1 MKKIILIVVGI
12 IVVLGIIGAVIGGSG
27 NSNSSSSNNSN
38 SNESKSTTA
47 GIGQAA
53 KDGKFEFTVNSF
65 KCGQSSVGKDF
76 LTKTAQGQ
84 YCLLNVTVKNVEDQ
98 AQSLFSSNQY
108 LFDSS
113 NKKFSADDTATI
125 YAAPQSNSWYSEINP
140 GNSVTGDIVFDV
152 AKDADIVSVELHDSA
167 FSGGIKVNLK

>member
-1 MKKIILIVVGI
+1 MPYNRSNLKKEVMRMKKIILIVVGI

-84 YCLLNVTVKNVEDQ
+84 YCLIVATKSFLLTIPLLFMLPHRVTVG
-98 AQSLFSSNQY
+98 
-108 LFDSS
+108 
-113 NKKFSADDTATI
+113 I
-125 YAAPQSNSWYSEINP
+125 
-140 GNSVTGDIVFDV
+140 
-152 AKDADIVSVELHDSA
+152 AKLILEIVSLVTLSLMLQKTLILSRLS
-167 FSGGIKVNLK
+167 FTIVRSLVVSK